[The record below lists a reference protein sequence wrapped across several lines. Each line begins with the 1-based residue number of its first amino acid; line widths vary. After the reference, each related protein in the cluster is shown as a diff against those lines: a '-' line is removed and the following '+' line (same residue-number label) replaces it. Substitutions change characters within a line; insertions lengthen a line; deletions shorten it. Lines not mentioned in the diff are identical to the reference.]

1 MHVKLIFIFF
11 GCAGS
16 SLLCGLFSG
25 CGKQGLLSSCSA
37 WASAVV
43 AHGLSC
49 SVAYGIFPD
58 QGLSLRLLH

>member
-11 GCAGS
+11 GSAGS
-16 SLLCGLFSG
+16 SLLCGLFSS
-25 CGKQGLLSSCSA
+25 CGKQGLLSSA

-58 QGLSLRLLH
+58 QGLSLHLLH